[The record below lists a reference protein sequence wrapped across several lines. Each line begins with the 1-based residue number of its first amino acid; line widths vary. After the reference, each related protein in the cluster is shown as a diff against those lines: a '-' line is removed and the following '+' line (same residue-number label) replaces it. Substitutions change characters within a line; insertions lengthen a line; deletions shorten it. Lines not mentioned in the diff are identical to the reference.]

1 MQEKSFYYTGN
12 SMRGVFKAS
21 DLIFTKA
28 VPFSEFQVGDIV
40 VFLASEDAK
49 MPVVHRVIK
58 LTETSMLTHGDNNAK
73 PDYPLSSNDTILL
86 ATHYIRDD
94 KTIELTRGKSGMAE
108 FKRNQRIHNL
118 YAWRSRVGR
127 FIGSL
132 TPLRFFAPNI
142 DKLKLDKFCRA
153 GKPFKANLSY
163 KGKFVAGYNFKE
175 NCWNVVGIW
184 KFFYTSKM
192 LSKIGLD

>member
-28 VPFSEFQVGDIV
+28 VPFLEFQVGDVV

-58 LTETSMLTHGDNNAK
+58 LTENTMLTHGDNNAN
-73 PDYPLSSNDTILL
+73 PDRPLSSSDTILL
-86 ATHYIRDD
+86 ATHYIRDE

-118 YAWRSRVGR
+118 YALRAKVGQ

-132 TPLRFFAPNI
+132 TPLRFLAPNI

-153 GKPFKANLSY
+153 GKPFKANLTY

-175 NCWNVVGIW
+175 QRWDVVGIW
-184 KFFYTSKM
+184 KFFYTRKK
-192 LSKIGLD
+192 LSKIRLD